1 MEAEHFGLEALSRGA
16 KYAVFCDNSKDAIQI
31 IKKNIEE
38 TKLED
43 RCKVINKD
51 YIQALELIKEK
62 FDIIFLDPPYKT
74 DYGLNAINKI
84 IELDLLK
91 KDGIIIFET
100 NDEKKEQDILKNINV
115 EIYDTRK
122 YGIAFVMFIRKG

>member
-115 EIYDTRK
+115 EIYDKRK

>member
-91 KDGIIIFET
+91 EDGIIIFET

-115 EIYDTRK
+115 EIYDKRK